1 MLKDERGFALPMVLI
16 FATALT
22 LLGITLLGVSLNQA
36 TRTMQQEKREQAFYI
51 AKSGAD
57 AVASHIIERFN
68 PVTLDP
74 TSITDLNDNYLKD
87 IPLGAGSFSATLT
100 KDSSTDEVKILSV
113 GKVGGVHNQTAL
125 TLAMDAPAETM
136 THAILSGNN
145 INTSGSVT
153 IRNYPSKGIG
163 GVAAKNEINDN
174 PLIDISGG
182 GTREPHSSIDFPSP
196 LPELDDNKWP
206 VLEFRSGMTIN
217 KSGRYDSIEVAGNQE
232 VHINVNDHRDI
243 HLSFSNVVGKMAGT
257 MNQGTLSFKVSGPGD
272 GVVHLYMDRL
282 DLSSLNIVN
291 TSLKKIVLHIKS
303 YMNLSGTSTM
313 AGVLIFAPSVNYA
326 EVKGSLVIQDG
337 AMVVGDIT
345 NLTGSIEVHYNA
357 QFANLIKATRRYVRH
372 HWSGT

>member
-68 PVTLDP
+68 PITLDSA
-74 TSITDLNDNYLKD
+74 SITDLNDNYLKD
-87 IPLGAGSFSATLT
+87 IPLGAGTFSATLT

-113 GKVGGVHNQTAL
+113 GEVDGVHNQTAL

-145 INTSGSVT
+145 ISSTGSVA
-153 IRNYPSKGIG
+153 IYNNGN
-163 GVAAKNEINDN
+163 VAAKNKINSK
-174 PLIDISGG
+174 PDIVLYGG
-182 GTREPHSSIDFPSP
+182 EKEEDSSVDFPSP
-196 LPELDDNKWP
+196 LPELDDSKWP

-291 TSLKKIVLHIKS
+291 TDLRKVVLHVKS

-345 NLTGSIEVHYNA
+345 NLTGSIKVHYNA

>member
-68 PVTLDP
+68 PITLDP
-74 TSITDLNDNYLKD
+74 ASITDLNDNYLKD
-87 IPLGAGSFSATLT
+87 IPLGAGTFSATLT

-145 INTSGSVT
+145 ISSTGSVT
-153 IRNYPSKGIG
+153 IYNNGN
-163 GVAAKNEINDN
+163 VAAKNKINDE
-174 PLIDISGG
+174 PDIVLYGG
-182 GTREPHSSIDFPSP
+182 EKEEDSSVDFPSP

-217 KSGRYDSIEVAGNQE
+217 KSGRYDSIEVAGSQSFNI
-232 VHINVNDHRDI
+232 VVPDHREMHI
-243 HLSFSNVVGKMAGT
+243 VFKNVVGEKVGELIK
-257 MNQGTLSFKVSGPGD
+257 GELEIKVSGPGN
-272 GVVHLYMDRL
+272 GIVHIYMDEL
-282 DLSSLNIVN
+282 DLTNFSIKNSPSEKKIILHVKSSLNLRG
-291 TSLKKIVLHIKS
+291 S
-303 YMNLSGTSTM
+303 STLQ
-313 AGVLIFAPSVNYA
+313 GVLIFAPSVNYSNV
-326 EVKGSLVIQDG
+326 EGSLVIQKG
-337 AMVVGDIT
+337 AMVIGDIT
-345 NLTGSIEVHYNA
+345 KLRGSITINYDPD
-357 QFANLIKATRRYVRH
+357 FANLIKSTRRYVRH